1 VTRHAFTGRI
11 LTGMVAVAVAAA
23 LAPAASASIGTPAVT
38 LTPGSGTAGAT
49 ANLGTDIKFSRR
61 AVTAPRT

>member
-1 VTRHAFTGRI
+1 MTRHAFTGRI
-11 LTGMVAVAVAAA
+11 LTGMVAVAAA

>member
-11 LTGMVAVAVAAA
+11 LTGMVAV
-23 LAPAASASIGTPAVT
+23 APAASASIGTPAVT